1 VTVTSVRSVTARR
14 DVSRAVGR
22 LSWGVVDQAVG
33 SASNFALSLY
43 VAREFGPRA
52 FGTFSLAFIT
62 FTVILNASR
71 GAATDPLMVRYSG
84 ATGGRWRDATAA
96 ASATGILVGAVA
108 GVGCIVAGVLL
119 PEPIGPALIA
129 LGVLLPGLML
139 QDSVRFAFFAAGRPR
154 SALLND
160 VVWTVLLLLALVIV
174 HQSGNQAG
182 NQTDTV
188 GVVLCLVAFG
198 GTASIAALFG
208 LYQTRVL
215 PRPSKVFGWLREH
228 RQLSPRYLLENVSG
242 SGASQIRS
250 SVLGGVA
257 GLASVGYMRGAEILM
272 GPFLVV
278 LSGVSQVSVPEA
290 SRVLQ
295 RDSRRLPHFCAVLG
309 GAQALAALAWGAVL
323 LLVLPLGPGQLL
335 LKDVWAPASQL
346 IVPVTLNVCAACFLT
361 AVTAG
366 LRATG
371 VARRS
376 LRAQLTNSAVYL
388 ILGIS
393 GAILFGVQGACWA
406 AVLATSSGVLVSSLH
421 LRAALA
427 DHDRV
432 AAAVS

>member
-1 VTVTSVRSVTARR
+1 
-14 DVSRAVGR
+14 
-22 LSWGVVDQAVG
+22 
-33 SASNFALSLY
+33 LY

-52 FGTFSLAFIT
+52 FGAFSLAFIT

-84 ATGGRWRDATAA
+84 VADARWRAAIAA
-96 ASATGILVGAVA
+96 ASGTGIMVGTVA
-108 GVGCIVAGVLL
+108 GVGCVIAGVLL
-119 PEPIGPALIA
+119 PPPIGPALIA
-129 LGVLLPGLML
+129 LGILLPGLML
-139 QDSVRFAFFAAGRPR
+139 QDSLRFAFFAAGRPR

-160 VVWTVLLLLALVIV
+160 VVWTVLLLVALVMV
-174 HQSGNQAG
+174 HSAG
-182 NQTDTV
+182 DQGDTV
-188 GVVLCLVAFG
+188 GVVLCMVAFG
-198 GTASIAALFG
+198 GTACIAAIFG
-208 LYQTRVL
+208 LCQTRVL
-215 PRPSKVFGWLREH
+215 PRPSRVSGWLREH
-228 RQLSPRYLLENVSG
+228 RQLSPRYLLENVSA

-250 SVLGGVA
+250 SVLGGVV
-257 GLASVGYMRGAEILM
+257 GLASVGYLRGAEILM

-290 SRVLQ
+290 SRVLNGNP
-295 RDSRRLPHFCAVLG
+295 RRLPHFCAALG

-346 IVPVTLNVCAACFLT
+346 IVPVTLNICAACFLT

-376 LRAQLTNSAVYL
+376 LRAQLTNSLAYL
-388 ILGIS
+388 VLGILGV
-393 GAILFGVQGACWA
+393 LMFGVQGACWA
-406 AVLATSSGVLVSSLH
+406 AVLATSFGVLVSSLH

-427 DHDRV
+427 DHQR
-432 AAAVS
+432 ATRAVI

>member
-1 VTVTSVRSVTARR
+1 MTVASVRSVIARR
-14 DVSRAVGR
+14 DVSKAAGR
-22 LSWGVVDQAVG
+22 LSWGVVDQVVG

-52 FGTFSLAFIT
+52 FGAFSLAFVT

-71 GAATDPLMVRYSG
+71 GTATDPLMVRYSG
-84 ATGGRWRDATAA
+84 ATGARWREATGA
-96 ASATGILVGAVA
+96 ASATGIMVGAVA
-108 GVGCIVAGVLL
+108 GVVCVVAGMLL
-119 PEPIGPALIA
+119 PPPIGPALIA

-160 VVWTVLLLLALVIV
+160 VVWTVLLLFALVMV
-174 HQSGNQAG
+174 HQAG
-182 NQTDTV
+182 NQGDTV

-208 LYQTRVL
+208 LYQTHVL
-215 PRPSKVFGWLREH
+215 PRPSRVSGWLREH
-228 RQLSPRYLLENVSG
+228 RQLSPRYLLENVSA

-290 SRVLQ
+290 SRVLH
-295 RDSRRLPHFCAVLG
+295 RNSRRLPHFCAVLG
-309 GAQALAALAWGAVL
+309 GTQALAALAWGALL

-346 IVPVTLNVCAACFLT
+346 IVPVTLNICAACFLT

-366 LRATG
+366 IRATG

-376 LRAQLTNSAVYL
+376 LHAQLTNSSAYL
-388 ILGIS
+388 LLGIS

-406 AVLATSSGVLVSSLH
+406 AFLATSFGVLVSSLH

-427 DHDRV
+427 EHHLATP
-432 AAAVS
+432 AAI